1 MTFRSTDSPGESNV
15 STPSSPRAV
24 LHSPGYVK
32 LLVLAAT
39 IGAPIAAAAY
49 GFLWLVSELQDWLY
63 TDLPRHLGFDEEP
76 LWWPLPL
83 LALAGLLVAL
93 TIRYLPG
100 EGGESPT
107 DGFRAGGTPSTPAE
121 LPGIFLAALAGLS
134 LGAVIGPEMPLM
146 ALGGGL
152 GACAVR
158 LANRDVPAR
167 SLSVVAAAGSFAALS
182 TLMGSPLIAA
192 FVLMEAAGLGGPMI
206 GLVLVPGLVAAG
218 VGTLIFVGLDSLTG
232 LGTFSLAIPDL
243 PAAGSPTVGEF
254 GWALAI
260 GLAAAPVGLGI
271 RGLARAVRPHVERR
285 IVTLTPVVG
294 LAVAGLAIVFA
305 EVSDKSSSLV
315 LFSGQDAL
323 GPFLDDTGS
332 YTIGALVLLLTCKAL
347 AYAASMSSF
356 RGGPIFPALFVGA
369 VGGVAFSHLPGLDP
383 VAGAAMGMG
392 AMTVV
397 MLGFPLTAVLIATLL
412 LGSNGLDVTP
422 LVIIAVAVAYVAS
435 ERLRPPPAP
444 SPAAA
449 PSTVSTER
457 GSQSPAGAGRAP
469 PR

>member
-1 MTFRSTDSPGESNV
+1 M
-15 STPSSPRAV
+15 TPSDPRAV
-24 LHSPGYVK
+24 LQTPGYVK
-32 LLVLAAT
+32 LLVLAAI

-49 GFLWLVSELQDWLY
+49 GFLWLVGELQEWLY
-63 TDLPRHLGFDEEP
+63 TDLPSGLGFDGEP
-76 LWWPLPL
+76 MWWPLPL

-100 EGGESPT
+100 EGGESPAE
-107 DGFRAGGTPSTPAE
+107 GFKAGGTPPTPTE
-121 LPGIFLAALAGLS
+121 LPGIFIAALAGLG
-134 LGAVIGPEMPLM
+134 LGAVIGPEMPLI

-152 GACAVR
+152 GVCAVR
-158 LANRDVPAR
+158 LANRDVPATT
-167 SLSVVAAAGSFAALS
+167 LAVVAAAGSFAAFS
-182 TLMGSPLIAA
+182 TLLGSPLIAA

-254 GWALAI
+254 GWAIAI
-260 GLAAAPVGLGI
+260 GLVAAPVGLGI
-271 RGLARAVRPHVERR
+271 RWLALAVRPHVERR
-285 IVTLTPVVG
+285 IVALTPVVG
-294 LAVAGLAIVFA
+294 LAVAGLAVIFA

-323 GPFLDDTGS
+323 GPFLDNTGS
-332 YTIGALVLLLTCKAL
+332 YTVGTLVLLLVCKAL
-347 AYAASMSSF
+347 AYAASLSSF

-369 VGGVAFSHLPGLDP
+369 VGGVALSHLPGLDP
-383 VAGAAMGMG
+383 VAGAAIGMG

-412 LGSNGLDVTP
+412 LGSNGLDVMP

-435 ERLRPPPAP
+435 ERLKPSPSPTPADAMAPPPRQAQVP
-444 SPAAA
+444 TS
-449 PSTVSTER
+449 
-457 GSQSPAGAGRAP
+457 
-469 PR
+469 